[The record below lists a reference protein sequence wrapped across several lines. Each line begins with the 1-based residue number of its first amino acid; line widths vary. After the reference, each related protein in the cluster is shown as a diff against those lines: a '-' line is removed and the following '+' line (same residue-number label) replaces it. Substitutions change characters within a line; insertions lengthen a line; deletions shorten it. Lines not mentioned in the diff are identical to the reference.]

1 MIGMPAAWSR
11 VARDYHRKIAP
22 DFVPAAR
29 RLCEALEIGSH
40 DRVLDVACG
49 PGTAALAARDL
60 GARFVVGVDYARVM
74 LVVAKEVER
83 AGAGALYAGANA
95 LALPFGSGHF
105 DVVVSSFGLI
115 FAPDPGAAAGE
126 CARVLRAGGRIGLL
140 AWPPDGSIGEYQ
152 RIAFRHLD
160 IPPAAHDPFQWG
172 VPSQA
177 EAWLSPCFARLQVVP
192 LTVPFE
198 SESPDTAWRTLS
210 TSTGRVAAAYAEL
223 GVAGR
228 ARLDAEMTAFFERF
242 RGDDGR
248 VRWER
253 QAVMLLARRA

>member
-29 RLCEALEIGSH
+29 RLCEELEIGPD

-49 PGTAALAARDL
+49 PGTAVLAARDL
-60 GARFVVGVDYARVM
+60 GARFVVGVDYAPAM
-74 LVVAKEVER
+74 LVVAKDAER
-83 AGAGALYAGANA
+83 AGARALYAGANA
-95 LALPFGSGHF
+95 LALPFGPGRF

-115 FAPDPGAAAGE
+115 FAPDPRVAAAE

-152 RIAFRHLD
+152 RVAFRHLD
-160 IPPAAHDPFQWG
+160 IPPTAHDPFQWG

-177 EAWLSPCFARLQVVP
+177 EAWLAPCFTRLQVVP

-198 SESPDTAWRTLS
+198 SESPGAAWRTLS

-223 GVAGR
+223 GAAGR

-248 VRWER
+248 VRWGR